1 LHSLIFLN
9 IVCEGV
15 IVIYLKNV
23 VNILFEVLYF
33 LILVRLLFSFLP
45 VNPYNI
51 PLLEKTLRF
60 IYQVTE
66 PFLAPFRR
74 LIPHLRMG
82 GGAYLDFSPIL
93 ALLILGIL
101 RRLLL
106 RIL

>member
-1 LHSLIFLN
+1 LHGLVFPN
-9 IVCEGV
+9 IVCKGV
-15 IVIYLKNV
+15 SIIFLKNV
-23 VNILFEVLYF
+23 INILFEVLYF
-33 LILVRLLFSFLP
+33 LILIRLLFSFLP

-51 PLLEKTLRF
+51 PLLAKTLRF

-93 ALLILGIL
+93 ALLVLGIL

-106 RIL
+106 RLL